1 MGLDGEVVK
10 KDTEVL
16 RIGAAGGGGG
26 VPPGSDSQTFT
37 DLETD
42 LPY

>member
-10 KDTEVL
+10 KDS
-16 RIGAAGGGGG
+16 RGAENWGGEGGGI
-26 VPPGSDSQTFT
+26 PPGSDSQTFT